1 GRVERAGERFAMPGR
16 RAKTKEVRRSGPGG
30 GTRQLLEG
38 SLTVHR
44 DGFGFV
50 DVGAEEDIFVP
61 PHEARR
67 ALDGDRVKV
76 EVLTSRGRSEG
87 RIVGVVLRQREALVG
102 TYVERAGNEALVRP
116 NDPSMPAPVRVPR
129 TQLARDGDVVTVR
142 LGVGADLLPPGG
154 LVGEVTG
161 SLGRPGDPSQ
171 DVLAIVFGQG
181 FSQEFPPEVMDEA
194 DRIPLHVPA
203 TELHEGGRRDLRAL
217 SLVTIDGAD
226 ARDFDD
232 AVHAE
237 DQPGGAVRLWVAIAD
252 VSHYVRPGSALDTE
266 AFRRGTSVY
275 LPDRVL
281 PMLPERLSNGIC
293 SLRPD
298 EDRLCLVAEMVF
310 DASGRRTQTEL
321 YPAVMRSAARCT
333 YEEVQQVLDG
343 EPVPTR
349 DRFRPLFQRLQ
360 KLGRLLRGVREQ
372 RGAID
377 FDLPETRPQL
387 DESGRPV
394 RMVRRER
401 KESHRIVE
409 DCMLAANEAVAA
421 FFQEKGLP
429 SVYRFHAEPDPDKLA
444 TFGELARAHGL
455 MVPGKGEP
463 TSRELNLFMRGLVGH
478 PGQRALNQ
486 LLLRSMMQAVYSP
499 DQVGHYG
506 LGAEE
511 YLHFTS
517 PIRRYPDLL
526 VHRLLRAQ
534 WERRQ
539 RARPEREL
547 ENEVE
552 ELRRMAAHSSERERA
567 AMKCEREVNSLYA
580 CLLME
585 DRVGE
590 EFAATVSSITDFGL
604 FVELDTEHVEG
615 LVRADELGP
624 GHKLVVGA
632 LTWPTGRRVQ
642 VGQVLTVRLA
652 GVNVQRRQMDF
663 DVVAFAGEQPL
674 ARRTAA
680 ERAEGARGRGERSS
694 RKPREPAPRQPGKRR
709 PGEFEQA
716 ARTPD
721 EKQAGKGGPHAG
733 GAGREQRS
741 RGGRPLAAGDRQ
753 GAGRHAPEK
762 RGAQR
767 GQHVPESARGGQPA
781 AAEKPRLKGPEHP
794 AQEGRAQGGRQS
806 QKQQDRG
813 GRVGA
818 EGQRQQGGR
827 RTEEKQQR
835 EQPGK
840 RGGERPQRQGS
851 QRDARSSEQPARH
864 TEQPEPQPSAASG
877 SPHPGFDR
885 LRALAGQQGKG
896 SRGGSRQGSRPAGG
910 ARDGGRGE
918 RNRGSSGGGGERGG
932 AGSGRNR
939 RGRR

>member
-1 GRVERAGERFAMPGR
+1 MAARVDSSVLLRTLEKADHPLGVAELLRALGLHDGQRTEVKRAMQELVKEGRVERSGERFSIHGR
-16 RAKTKEVRRSGPGG
+16 RPQTRDGQPHPSGSRGG
-30 GTRQLLEG
+30 KVLEG
-38 SLTVHR
+38 TLSVHR

-50 DVGAEEDIFVP
+50 DVGTEEDVFVP

-76 EVLTSRGRSEG
+76 ELVTARGRSEG
-87 RIVGVVLRQREALVG
+87 RIVGVVGRQREALVG
-102 TYVERAGNEALVRP
+102 TYVERGGNEALVRP
-116 NDPSMPAPVRVPR
+116 NDPSLPAPVRVPR

-181 FSQEFPPEVMDEA
+181 FSEAFPPEVMDEA
-194 DRIPLHVPA
+194 DRVPLHVPA
-203 TELHEGGRRDLRAL
+203 TELHDGQRKDLRAL

-232 AVHAE
+232 AVYAE
-237 DQPGGAVRLWVAIAD
+237 EQPGDATRLWVAIAD
-252 VSHYVRPGSALDTE
+252 VSHYVRPGSALDSE

-310 DASGRRTQTEL
+310 DREGRRTASDI

-333 YEEVQQVLDG
+333 YEDVQRVLDG
-343 EPVPTR
+343 EPLPHR

-360 KLGRLLRGVREQ
+360 RLGRTLRKVREQ

-377 FDLPETRPQL
+377 FDLPETRPEL
-387 DESGRPV
+387 DEQGRPV
-394 RMVRRER
+394 RMARRER

-421 FFQEKGLP
+421 YFQERGLP
-429 SVYRFHAEPDPDKLA
+429 SVYRFHGEPDPDKLA
-444 TFGELARAHGL
+444 AFAELARAHGFT
-455 MVPGKGEP
+455 VPGKGEP
-463 TSRELNLFMRGLVGH
+463 TSRELNLFMSGLVGH

-526 VHRLLRAQ
+526 VHRLLRAH
-534 WERRQ
+534 WERSQHPRS
-539 RARPEREL
+539 EREL
-547 ENEVE
+547 ERELE
-552 ELRRMAAHSSERERA
+552 ELRRAAEHSSARERA

-590 EFAATVSSITDFGL
+590 EFSATVSSLADFGF

-615 LVRADELGP
+615 LVRADDLGP
-624 GHKLVVGA
+624 GHRLVVGA
-632 LTWPTGRRVQ
+632 LVWPTGRRVQ
-642 VGQVLTVRLA
+642 VGQALTVRLA
-652 GVNVQRRQMDF
+652 SVSVPRRQMDF
-663 DVVAFAGEQPL
+663 DVVAFAGERPS
-674 ARRTAA
+674 RRRGGSEREA
-680 ERAEGARGRGERSS
+680 ER
-694 RKPREPAPRQPGKRR
+694 PGQKRR
-709 PGEFEQA
+709 
-716 ARTPD
+716 
-721 EKQAGKGGPHAG
+721 
-733 GAGREQRS
+733 AGREQPLPQLRGKG
-741 RGGRPLAAGDRQ
+741 RGGRELPRGERTQPHARGRADERGR
-753 GAGRHAPEK
+753 GHPEERRRGEGRHPPDKVPPARLGVRAGTK
-762 RGAQR
+762 REGRPDTKVHGGAQR
-767 GQHVPESARGGQPA
+767 
-781 AAEKPRLKGPEHP
+781 
-794 AQEGRAQGGRQS
+794 
-806 QKQQDRG
+806 
-813 GRVGA
+813 
-818 EGQRQQGGR
+818 
-827 RTEEKQQR
+827 T
-835 EQPGK
+835 
-840 RGGERPQRQGS
+840 ERP
-851 QRDARSSEQPARH
+851 A
-864 TEQPEPQPSAASG
+864 PEASASA
-877 SPHPGFDR
+877 HPGFDR
-885 LRALAGQQGKG
+885 LRALSEQK
-896 SRGGSRQGSRPAGG
+896 RR
-910 ARDGGRGE
+910 GGRGRAE
-918 RNRGSSGGGGERGG
+918 RPGG
-932 AGSGRNR
+932 AGTPPGRGD
-939 RGRR
+939 RGRARGGRSRRRR

>member
-1 GRVERAGERFAMPGR
+1 
-16 RAKTKEVRRSGPGG
+16 
-30 GTRQLLEG
+30 
-38 SLTVHR
+38 
-44 DGFGFV
+44 
-50 DVGAEEDIFVP
+50 
-61 PHEARR
+61 
-67 ALDGDRVKV
+67 
-76 EVLTSRGRSEG
+76 
-87 RIVGVVLRQREALVG
+87 
-102 TYVERAGNEALVRP
+102 
-116 NDPSMPAPVRVPR
+116 MPAPVRVPR

-171 DVLAIVFGQG
+171 DVLAIVFGHG

-232 AVHAE
+232 AVYAE

-343 EPVPTR
+343 ESLPAR

-360 KLGRLLRGVREQ
+360 TLGRLLRGVREQ

-421 FFQEKGLP
+421 FFQEQGLP
-429 SVYRFHAEPDPDKLA
+429 SVYRFHGEPDPDKLS
-444 TFGELARAHGL
+444 TFSELARAHGL

-590 EFAATVSSITDFGL
+590 EFAATVSSITDFGF

-615 LVRADELGP
+615 LVPGGRARARARARRRRAGLADGP
-624 GHKLVVGA
+624 AGAGGAGAHRPAGGRERAAPADGFRRGGVRGRAAAGPSHRSGAARERRSAHRA
-632 LTWPTGRRVQ
+632 LTAKASGAGR
-642 VGQVLTVRLA
+642 
-652 GVNVQRRQMDF
+652 
-663 DVVAFAGEQPL
+663 
-674 ARRTAA
+674 
-680 ERAEGARGRGERSS
+680 
-694 RKPREPAPRQPGKRR
+694 PAPRQTTAGRVRAGRADRGREASGEGRAAPWRGQPRTALAGRGSACGGGSPGVGSGRAGEARDSAGTAGPGERRRRAARRCREASAEGPGAPPAARPRTGRTAGAEAAGRRR
-709 PGEFEQA
+709 PGRGRGPATEG
-716 ARTPD
+716 RTTHRGEGSSSP
-721 EKQAGKGGPHAG
+721 G
-733 GAGREQRS
+733 GAAENVRSAREASVTPGASSRRRVTPSGPSRS
-741 RGGRPLAAGDRQ
+741 RRARPVLRIRASIA
-753 GAGRHAPEK
+753 
-762 RGAQR
+762 
-767 GQHVPESARGGQPA
+767 SARSPV
-781 AAEKPRLKGPEHP
+781 
-794 AQEGRAQGGRQS
+794 S
-806 QKQQDRG
+806 RG
-813 GRVGA
+813 KA
-818 EGQRQQGGR
+818 
-827 RTEEKQQR
+827 
-835 EQPGK
+835 
-840 RGGERPQRQGS
+840 GS
-851 QRDARSSEQPARH
+851 H
-864 TEQPEPQPSAASG
+864 
-877 SPHPGFDR
+877 
-885 LRALAGQQGKG
+885 
-896 SRGGSRQGSRPAGG
+896 GGSRQGNRPAG
-910 ARDGGRGE
+910 GGRGE
-918 RNRGSSGGGGERGG
+918 RGRGSSGGGERG
-932 AGSGRNR
+932 APRPSGSGSGGHR
-939 RGRR
+939 RRRR

>member
-1 GRVERAGERFAMPGR
+1 MAARVDSSVLLRTLEKAEAPLGVADLLRASGLQGSERTEVKRLMRALVREGRVERAGERFSVPGR
-16 RAKTKEVRRSGPGG
+16 RAAAKDGQRPAAVRGRKA
-30 GTRQLLEG
+30 LEG
-38 SLTVHR
+38 TLTVHR

-50 DVGAEEDIFVP
+50 DVGTEEDIFVP

-76 EVLTSRGRSEG
+76 EVVSSRGRSEG
-87 RIVGVVLRQREALVG
+87 RIVGLVDRQREALVG
-102 TYVERAGNEALVRP
+102 TYVERGANEALVRP

-171 DVLAIVFGQG
+171 DVLAIVFSQG
-181 FSQEFPPEVMDEA
+181 FSEAFPPEVMDEA
-194 DRIPLHVPA
+194 DRVPLHVPA
-203 TELHEGGRRDLRAL
+203 SELLAAGRKDLRAL
-217 SLVTIDGAD
+217 SLVTIDGVD

-232 AVHAE
+232 AVYAE
-237 DQPGGAVRLWVAIAD
+237 DEAGGATRLWVAIAD

-298 EDRLCLVAEMVF
+298 EDRLCLVAEIVF
-310 DASGRRTQTEL
+310 DRAGQRTATDL

-333 YEEVQQVLDG
+333 YDEVQRVLDG
-343 EPVPTR
+343 DSVPNR
-349 DRFRPLFQRLQ
+349 DRFRPLFERLQRL
-360 KLGRLLRGVREQ
+360 GRTLRTVREQ

-377 FDLPETRPQL
+377 FDLPETRPEL
-387 DESGRPV
+387 DDQGRPL
-394 RMVRRER
+394 RIARRER

-421 FFQEKGLP
+421 YFQERGLP
-429 SVYRFHAEPDPDKLA
+429 SVYRFHGEPNPDKLSA
-444 TFGELARAHGL
+444 FGELARAHGFT
-455 MVPGKGEP
+455 VPGTGEP

-526 VHRLLRAQ
+526 VHRLLRAH
-534 WERRQ
+534 WERGKR
-539 RARPEREL
+539 RPEREL
-547 ENEVE
+547 ERELE
-552 ELRRMAAHSSERERA
+552 ELRRMAEHSSERERA

-590 EFAATVSSITDFGL
+590 EFPATVSSITDFGF
-604 FVELDTEHVEG
+604 FVELDVEHVEG
-615 LVRADELGP
+615 LVRADDLGP
-624 GHKLVVGA
+624 GHRLVVGA
-632 LTWPTGRRVQ
+632 LVWPTGRRVQ

-663 DVVAFAGEQPL
+663 DVVAFAGERPS
-674 ARRTAA
+674 RRRGGA
-680 ERAEGARGRGERSS
+680 ERVEGPARDRERGVQRA
-694 RKPREPAPRQPGKRR
+694 KR
-709 PGEFEQA
+709 PGRAEERQVA
-716 ARTPD
+716 
-721 EKQAGKGGPHAG
+721 
-733 GAGREQRS
+733 GAGRPRDPRASGQPGRGNRRNERTRPDAAAKPGEADRTKHPRRADERGARPAQSQGARPVQ
-741 RGGRPLAAGDRQ
+741 RGGPDQVLA
-753 GAGRHAPEK
+753 GA
-762 RGAQR
+762 
-767 GQHVPESARGGQPA
+767 S
-781 AAEKPRLKGPEHP
+781 
-794 AQEGRAQGGRQS
+794 
-806 QKQQDRG
+806 
-813 GRVGA
+813 
-818 EGQRQQGGR
+818 
-827 RTEEKQQR
+827 
-835 EQPGK
+835 
-840 RGGERPQRQGS
+840 
-851 QRDARSSEQPARH
+851 
-864 TEQPEPQPSAASG
+864 

-885 LRALAGQQGKG
+885 LRTLAEGKG
-896 SRGGSRQGSRPAGG
+896 RSGKHQDPRGGSP
-910 ARDGGRGE
+910 GRGQ
-918 RNRGSSGGGGERGG
+918 RTG
-932 AGSGRNR
+932 AGKTRPDGSGR
-939 RGRR
+939 GRRRRR